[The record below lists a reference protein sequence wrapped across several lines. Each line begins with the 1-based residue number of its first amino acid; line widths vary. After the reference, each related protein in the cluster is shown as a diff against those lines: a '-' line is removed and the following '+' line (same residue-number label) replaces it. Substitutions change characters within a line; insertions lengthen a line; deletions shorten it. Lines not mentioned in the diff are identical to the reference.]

1 MEEAYCMMMVGRERE
16 LVAELRHLLFPSPS
30 PTTPASHSTTAL
42 TGDDECLPPGLT
54 TTTTVSGGGGRRRGR
69 KRVRRD
75 NDNLKLLQADDD
87 QEVLAAAVHG
97 DANAKPLP
105 NFTKTRRKLQT
116 TTSTMVTT
124 VPDFDGYQWR
134 KYGQKQIEGAMY
146 PRSMDACR
154 SYYRCTNSTNQGCLA
169 KKTVQRNG
177 GGGAAGY
184 TVAYISEHTCKS
196 IEPSLPPVI
205 LDTTV
210 RATNNHHPP
219 AASSSC
225 AAQSPAAAA
234 TSSSSDMMMTST
246 SSTSSETGNWSG
258 QHGAYAC
265 RRQMI
270 AADEEYCCW
279 DTPATTTT
287 SGSDGGNSSTCA
299 DQVIDLMSGP
309 IRSPLHIAADGNW
322 VDDLLLVGDGLID
335 ISSANITHLFSF

>member
-1 MEEAYCMMMVGRERE
+1 M
-16 LVAELRHLLFPSPS
+16 H
-30 PTTPASHSTTAL
+30 
-42 TGDDECLPPGLT
+42 
-54 TTTTVSGGGGRRRGR
+54 
-69 KRVRRD
+69 
-75 NDNLKLLQADDD
+75 
-87 QEVLAAAVHG
+87 
-97 DANAKPLP
+97 
-105 NFTKTRRKLQT
+105 
-116 TTSTMVTT
+116 
-124 VPDFDGYQWR
+124 
-134 KYGQKQIEGAMY
+134 
-146 PRSMDACR
+146 ACR

-210 RATNNHHPP
+210 RTTNNHQQP
-219 AASSSC
+219 AA
-225 AAQSPAAAA
+225 AESPAA
-234 TSSSSDMMMTST
+234 TSSSSSNMVM
-246 SSTSSETGNWSG
+246 TSSETGNWSG

-265 RRQMI
+265 RQMI

>member
-1 MEEAYCMMMVGRERE
+1 MEEAYCMMLVGRERE

-42 TGDDECLPPGLT
+42 AGDDECLPPGLT

-75 NDNLKLLQADDD
+75 NDNVKLLLQADDD
-87 QEVLAAAVHG
+87 QEAVVADHG

-105 NFTKTRRKLQT
+105 NFTKTSRRKQQT

-146 PRSMDACR
+146 PRS
-154 SYYRCTNSTNQGCLA
+154 YYRCTNSTNQGCLA
-169 KKTVQRNG
+169 KKTVQRNA

-184 TVAYISEHTCKS
+184 TVAYISQHTCKS

-210 RATNNHHPP
+210 RTTNNHQQP
-219 AASSSC
+219 AAAPVVT
-225 AAQSPAAAA
+225 AAAESPAA
-234 TSSSSDMMMTST
+234 TSSSSSNMVMTSS
-246 SSTSSETGNWSG
+246 SSTSGDTGNWSG

-265 RRQMI
+265 RQMI
-270 AADEEYCCW
+270 AADEEHCCW
-279 DTPATTTT
+279 DTPATTTTT
-287 SGSDGGNSSTCA
+287 SGSDGGNSTCA
-299 DQVIDLMSGP
+299 EDIELLSRP
-309 IRSPLHIAADGNW
+309 IRSPMHIAAEGNW
-322 VDDLLLVGDGLID
+322 MDDLRLVTDGLID
-335 ISSANITHLFSF
+335 MSNSSITHFLTF

>member
-1 MEEAYCMMMVGRERE
+1 M
-16 LVAELRHLLFPSPS
+16 H
-30 PTTPASHSTTAL
+30 
-42 TGDDECLPPGLT
+42 
-54 TTTTVSGGGGRRRGR
+54 
-69 KRVRRD
+69 
-75 NDNLKLLQADDD
+75 
-87 QEVLAAAVHG
+87 
-97 DANAKPLP
+97 
-105 NFTKTRRKLQT
+105 
-116 TTSTMVTT
+116 
-124 VPDFDGYQWR
+124 
-134 KYGQKQIEGAMY
+134 
-146 PRSMDACR
+146 ACR

-265 RRQMI
+265 RQMI

-287 SGSDGGNSSTCA
+287 TSGSNGGNSTCA
-299 DQVIDLMSGP
+299 EDIELLSRP
-309 IRSPLHIAADGNW
+309 IRSPMHIAAEGNW
-322 VDDLLLVGDGLID
+322 MDDLLLVTDGLIVISP
-335 ISSANITHLFSF
+335 ISSLNF

>member
-30 PTTPASHSTTAL
+30 PTPTTPASHSTTAL
-42 TGDDECLPPGLT
+42 AGDGECCLPPGLT
-54 TTTTVSGGGGRRRGR
+54 TTTTVSGGGRRRGR
-69 KRVRRD
+69 KRVNRD
-75 NDNLKLLQADDD
+75 NDNVKLLLQADDD
-87 QEVLAAAVHG
+87 QEAVIADHG

-105 NFTKTRRKLQT
+105 NFTKTRRRKQQA

-146 PRSMDACR
+146 PR

-210 RATNNHHPP
+210 RTTNNHQQP
-219 AASSSC
+219 AA
-225 AAQSPAAAA
+225 AESPAA
-234 TSSSSDMMMTST
+234 TSSSSSNMVM
-246 SSTSSETGNWSG
+246 TSSETGNWSG

-265 RRQMI
+265 RQMI

-287 SGSDGGNSSTCA
+287 TSGSNGGNSTCA
-299 DQVIDLMSGP
+299 EDIELLSRP
-309 IRSPLHIAADGNW
+309 IRSPMHIAAEGNW
-322 VDDLLLVGDGLID
+322 MDDLLLVTDGLIVISP
-335 ISSANITHLFSF
+335 ISSLNF